1 MYVLRYVHIKYMY
14 VYIYI
19 NIIAYMYW
27 IVLVGVLA
35 SSHLLPIIFEYHDPS
50 QEIGGKHV

>member
-1 MYVLRYVHIKYMY
+1 
-14 VYIYI
+14 
-19 NIIAYMYW
+19 MYW

-50 QEIGGKHV
+50 QEIGGKHVWPMIPDSCEPMLFQHQMA